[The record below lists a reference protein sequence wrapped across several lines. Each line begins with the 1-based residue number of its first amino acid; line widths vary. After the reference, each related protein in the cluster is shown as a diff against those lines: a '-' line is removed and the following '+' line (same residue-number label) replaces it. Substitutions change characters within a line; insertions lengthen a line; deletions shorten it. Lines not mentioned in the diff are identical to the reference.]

1 MGQPFYMF
9 GSWILFKFKRHE
21 YSKARRQP
29 IKCVRMLQDIS
40 MPIVPSGGLGFQNV
54 FYILYIVKMQK
65 NIADKKFMKKNV
77 VLSEIFY
84 CYVPYITLL

>member
-1 MGQPFYMF
+1 
-9 GSWILFKFKRHE
+9 
-21 YSKARRQP
+21 
-29 IKCVRMLQDIS
+29 MLQDIS

-84 CYVPYITLL
+84 CYVPYI